1 MIRILI
7 VDDQK
12 TVRESIKVL
21 LANVSD
27 FTVIGTAN
35 DGLSAIAQVAKL
47 NPDVVLMDIEMPKL
61 NGLKATEII
70 SRHNKQI
77 KILILTSH
85 DRDDLIAQ
93 ALYVGAT
100 GYLLKNMSSQQIIRA
115 IRFASEGYTEI
126 RPSIGVKNN
135 SSQVAT
141 HSLAST
147 NLLLESK
154 TPTEQGIVRVT
165 ANGTAQTTTIE
176 TDAANPFSLPLS
188 NLLVLLGLVGLSL
201 FVAAILIANKWQPKI
216 SITAPGIIQPLG
228 EWQLVQA
235 AITGKITKIAVRENQ
250 QVQAGKAIAKID
262 DSTWQSRKQQLLG
275 NIQQTKQQLTQLD
288 AQISSI
294 KQQILAEQDLQQYNV
309 AQAEAQLKYQ
319 QQLAQNQ
326 LLTLEA
332 QVEEAAAAV
341 TLSQQ
346 ELNRYRQLA
355 NKGVISQLQFQAKEA
370 ALQTKIAQLKQIK
383 SSSTPNPE
391 QVNILQQQ
399 ISQARA
405 KGETIIA
412 KLNREQEQLKEQKIK
427 SQVQLNN
434 YQEELNRINTKLDNT
449 LIRTPIAGTI
459 EVLNLRNPGQVVRP
473 GDNIAQ
479 IAPVDSPLGIKA
491 VIASDN
497 IAHLETGQTAK
508 IQVSAC
514 PVAQYGTLSGKV
526 LTIVP
531 QTKLATNQQY
541 ELSIQPQK
549 LSLTR
554 GDGLKPNREAY
565 PQGNRHCSLKSGM
578 TGKIEILVTEESLF
592 DKIIRTIKN
601 SINN

>member
-12 TVRESIKVL
+12 TVRESIKVI

-35 DGLSAIAQVAKL
+35 DGIGAIAQVAKL

-61 NGLKATEII
+61 NGLKATEVI
-70 SRHNKQI
+70 SQNNKRV
-77 KILILTSH
+77 KVLILTSH
-85 DRDDLIAQ
+85 ERDDLIAQ

-115 IRFASEGYTEI
+115 IKFASEGYTEI
-126 RPSIGVKNN
+126 RPSIGGKINLPKFVPQAQSGTK
-135 SSQVAT
+135 
-141 HSLAST
+141 
-147 NLLLESK
+147 LLLESK
-154 TPTEQGIVRVT
+154 TPTEQGIVKVT

-176 TDAANPFSLPLS
+176 TDSTNPFSLPLP
-188 NLLVLLGLVGLSL
+188 NLLVLMGLVGLSVL
-201 FVAAILIANKWQPKI
+201 VAAIVVANKWQRKI

-235 AITGKITKIAVRENQ
+235 AITGKITKIAVTENQ
-250 QVQAGKAIAKID
+250 QVQAGEAIAQID
-262 DSTWQSRKQQLLG
+262 DRTWQSHKQQLLG

-294 KQQILAEQDLQQYNV
+294 KPQILAEQDLQQSNI

-319 QQLAQNQ
+319 QQLAENRSI
-326 LLTLEA
+326 TLEA
-332 QVEEAAAAV
+332 QVEEATAAV
-341 TLSQQ
+341 KLSQQ

-355 NKGVISQLQFQAKEA
+355 NKGVISQLQFQEKETA
-370 ALQTKIAQLKQIK
+370 WQTKIAQLKQIK

-391 QVNILQQQ
+391 TVNILQQQ

-405 KGETIIA
+405 KSEKIIA

-434 YQEELNRINTKLDNT
+434 YQAELNRINTKLDHT
-449 LIRTPIAGTI
+449 LVRTPIAGTI

-479 IAPVDSPLGIKA
+479 IAPVNSPLGIKA
-491 VIASDN
+491 VIASDKIRN
-497 IAHLETGQTAK
+497 LETGVTATM
-508 IQVSAC
+508 QVSAC
-514 PVAQYGTLSGKV
+514 PVAQYGSLRGKV

-531 QTKLATNQQY
+531 QTKLASERQY
-541 ELSIQPQK
+541 ELSIQPQQ
-549 LSLTR
+549 LSLHH
-554 GDGLKPNREAY
+554 GDR
-565 PQGNRHCSLKSGM
+565 QCSLKSGM
-578 TGKIEILVTEESLF
+578 TGKIEISAKEESLF
-592 DKIIRTIKN
+592 PKIIRKIKN
-601 SINN
+601 LLNN